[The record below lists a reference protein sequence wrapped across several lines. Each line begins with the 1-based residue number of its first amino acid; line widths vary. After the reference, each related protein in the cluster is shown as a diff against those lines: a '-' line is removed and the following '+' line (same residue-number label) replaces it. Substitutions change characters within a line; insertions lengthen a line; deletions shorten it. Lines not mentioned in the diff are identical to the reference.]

1 MDQVKADQV
10 KADQF
15 NTRNDIPE
23 AYRWNLSLVYPSLE
37 SWEADFAKVDAHIRR
52 VEEYKGKLGSGALT
66 LKEAFE
72 AQVNLDLLIEK
83 LYSFAHHSSDEDTRD
98 SAKLGR
104 VDRIRGEATQAGARL
119 SWFEPELLEIPVEQL
134 NALSRDPLLRDFSR
148 KLELLI
154 RSKPHQRSAEVE
166 EILAL
171 ASEPMEGSY
180 KAFSLLENAD
190 MKFPDA
196 IDAQGKS
203 RELNHA
209 TYGAYLES
217 EDRDLRRSAFG
228 NYIGEFSKYQN
239 TFAATLDSHVKK
251 QVFYSRARRFNS
263 AIEASLFSDAVP
275 LSVYNGLIE
284 TVNRFLPLLHR
295 WVGLKKRVLGLSEME
310 IFDQFVPMVKP
321 ARTELPYEEGCRL
334 VREAVRPLG
343 GEYCSA
349 LENAFSER
357 WIDVFYT
364 PGKRSGAYSGGMYL
378 TKPYILL
385 NHKHNLGS
393 TFTLAHEL
401 GHSLHT
407 HFSNANQH
415 YTTANYP
422 IFLAEVAS
430 TTNEMLLHFH
440 LYENAESKEMKLY
453 LLDHLFTQFRSTL
466 YRQVQ
471 FAEFERDIHAMVERG
486 EPLTAESLSNHFE
499 SLNARYYGPEMKK
512 HPDIRFEWSRI
523 PHFYYN
529 FYVYKYSTSFA
540 AAQYFAKGIY
550 EGDTKLRDLYLGF
563 LKSGSSR
570 DPIDTLIRAGM
581 DLRGP
586 EPIEAAF
593 KVFED
598 ALNEFERLNFSL

>member
-1 MDQVKADQV
+1 MKPVNVDPTPADQY
-10 KADQF
+10 QS
-15 NTRNDIPE
+15 REDIPE
-23 AYRWNLSLVYPSLE
+23 AYRWNLSLVYPTLE
-37 SWEADFAKVDAHIRR
+37 EWEADFGRLDAHLRR
-52 VEEYKGKLGSGALT
+52 VEAFRGRLREGALT

-83 LYSFAHHSSDEDTRD
+83 LYSYAHHSSDEDTRD
-98 SAKLGR
+98 SARLGR
-104 VDRIRGEATQAGARL
+104 VDRIRGEAAKAGARL
-119 SWFEPELLEIPVEQL
+119 AWFEPELLEIPLEQL
-134 NALSRDPLLRDFSR
+134 NALSRDPLLKDFSR

-171 ASEPMEGSY
+171 VSEPMEGAY

-190 MKFPDA
+190 IRFPDA
-196 IDAQGKS
+196 VDGSGKN
-203 RELNHA
+203 RELNYS

-217 EDRDLRRSAFG
+217 EDRELRRSAFR
-228 NYIGEFSKYQN
+228 NYVGEYAKYQN
-239 TFAATLDSHVKK
+239 TFAATLDTHVKK
-251 QVFYSRARRFNS
+251 QVFYARARRFPS

-275 LSVYNGLIE
+275 LSVYNGLID

-295 WVGLKKRVLGLSEME
+295 WVGLKKRVLGLPEME

-321 ARTELPYEEGCRL
+321 ARTALPYEEGCKL

-343 GEYCSA
+343 EEYGAA
-349 LENAFSER
+349 LEKAFSER

-385 NHKHNLGS
+385 NHQNNLGS

-401 GHSLHT
+401 GHSLHS
-407 HFSNANQH
+407 HFSNASQH
-415 YTTANYP
+415 YSTANYP

-440 LYENAESKEMKLY
+440 LYEKAETKEMKLY

-486 EPLTAESLSNHFE
+486 EPLTADSLSNHFDA
-499 SLNARYYGPEMKK
+499 LNTKYYGPEMK
-512 HPDIRFEWSRI
+512 HHEQIRYEWSRI

-540 AAQYFAKGIY
+540 AAQYFAQGIY

-563 LKSGSSR
+563 LRSGSSG

-586 EPIEAAF
+586 GPIEAAF
-593 KVFED
+593 RVFEE
-598 ALNEFERLNFSL
+598 ALNEFEKVSTS